1 MQVTEQQAI
10 RVVIADDNRPFRRGV
25 RLRLEQAD
33 GVTVVGEAAT
43 GTDAVSAAIAAE
55 ADVVL
60 MDLEMPGMNGIDA
73 TRALVDAP
81 GGNTRV
87 IVLTSHGEDQLV
99 VRALKNGASGY
110 LLKTHDTAQ
119 LVDAIRATARGEA
132 HVSSRVTAPVLR
144 ELSGRRLSAEDEA
157 RLTTLSRSERRVVHL
172 LSQGVTSNEDLAVEL
187 VVSVN
192 TVRSHVQSAMRKVAA
207 SDRTQLAL
215 WGTKVKDELAARPI
229 GRI

>member
-1 MQVTEQQAI
+1 MSEQQSI

-33 GVTVVGEAAT
+33 GIVVVGEAAT
-43 GTDAVSAAIAAE
+43 GVDAVAAALAAN

-73 TRALVDAP
+73 TRELADAA
-81 GGNTRV
+81 GACTRI

-110 LLKTHDTAQ
+110 LLKTHDNTQ

-132 HVSSRVTAPVLR
+132 HVSPRVTAPLLR
-144 ELSGRRLSAEDEA
+144 EFTERRLSVEDEA
-157 RLTTLSRSERRVVHL
+157 CLTTLSRSERRVVQL
-172 LSQGVTSNEDLAVEL
+172 LSQGVTSNEDLAGAL

-215 WGTKVKDELAARPI
+215 WGSKVKDELAARPI